1 MFCSVSCA
9 AHLADMPGIKGQSR
23 SNNMCQTGRWALYCI
38 SDVGVCYTHTHTS
51 ARTHVSQLF
60 FLRQCE
66 VIKLRRLRSSCLL
79 PTDTRHSPELEYYG
93 RWGRSAQHQNYSR
106 QESGR
111 EVWTGTERN
120 GTEGNIAA
128 TSMSFLMARNYI
140 CNCPQPKERMSFTMC
155 NAFTFNVSWSF
166 HEIAQL
172 ESL

>member
-79 PTDTRHSPELEYYG
+79 STAYRHTAFPRTRIL
-93 RWGRSAQHQNYSR
+93 R
-106 QESGR
+106 QVRQKRTTSKLFSTR
-111 EVWTGTERN
+111 ERPRGMDRDGTERDRGKYSSHVNVVFN
-120 GTEGNIAA
+120 GTE
-128 TSMSFLMARNYI
+128 L
-140 CNCPQPKERMSFTMC
+140 
-155 NAFTFNVSWSF
+155 
-166 HEIAQL
+166 HL
-172 ESL
+172 